1 MFRLLVTIQLL
12 QFSLAYSYWPQRII
26 GYHHIPVMINMFY
39 LLQTEVSNKGVAAL
53 LVQSP
58 MHRTI
63 TPGMFHDTILI
74 NIEPN
79 HTVVVEQPNPMFPA
93 SSVDETPAS
102 VPVSITLI
110 APGVAITRTQKV
122 DSSKSNMGIIGADKQ
137 YSSEIFKRRVRKMVI
152 APRYREKVTNPP
164 IPAIRYGR
172 KSVDRYISEIFNQ
185 ASKSEQHGKGKK

>member
-58 MHRTI
+58 MHHTI

-122 DSSKSNMGIIGADKQ
+122 DSSKSNMGIIGA
-137 YSSEIFKRRVRKMVI
+137 
-152 APRYREKVTNPP
+152 
-164 IPAIRYGR
+164 G
-172 KSVDRYISEIFNQ
+172 
-185 ASKSEQHGKGKK
+185 